1 MLPGVVLLRSSNV
14 ESLGKLMAG
23 GMVCGR
29 KAAPELG
36 SLFRMEQQPHVNS
49 GGEATC
55 AVGGQ
60 AHLCACVG
68 RRCPP
73 GAPLAV
79 CFTVTYCF
87 GELARARPVD
97 LRR

>member
-1 MLPGVVLLRSSNV
+1 
-14 ESLGKLMAG
+14 
-23 GMVCGR
+23 
-29 KAAPELG
+29 
-36 SLFRMEQQPHVNS
+36 MEQQPHVNS

-55 AVGGQ
+55 GVGGQ

-87 GELARARPVD
+87 GELRAPLCTTAWVKQSTGFGGAGVYTVLNVPFNKQRSV
-97 LRR
+97 RTTGS